1 MLLVYDDDNVLHIT
15 NEKGLRWNYSKTQK
29 PQFSFDYDS
38 LFYCPYQ
45 DETDYN
51 LNDEKLPLSD
61 EHITEIEEYIKL
73 CDPPATVTL
82 QKQIIDDLY
91 SEVEGRIDSLGESME
106 EVGFNNTAQLVIAS
120 REMSNDPRRQV
131 GRRILDWIDF
141 LNGIYYRMREEIN
154 ATLEV
159 DLKSF
164 EEYMEMLPSVPSKD
178 TFQESTW
185 ADDRFDKDSD
195 TLDIKG
201 GQEDLK
207 HGGDKRVV

>member
-1 MLLVYDDDNVLHIT
+1 MLLVYDDENVLHIT
-15 NEKGLRWNYSKTQK
+15 NDKGLRWNYKKTQK
-29 PQFSFDYDS
+29 PQFSFDYDV
-38 LFYCPYQ
+38 LFYCPFD
-45 DETDYN
+45 DETEYV
-51 LNDEKLPLSD
+51 LNEEKLPLSE
-61 EHITEIEEYIKL
+61 EHISEIEEYIKL
-73 CDPPATVTL
+73 CDPPASVTM
-82 QKQIIDDLY
+82 QKQIIEDLEY
-91 SEVEGRIDSLGESME
+91 LVEDRISALQSNIEELG
-106 EVGFNNTAQLVIAS
+106 FKNTAQLVIAS

-141 LNGIYYRMREEIN
+141 LNGIYYRLKEEIN
-154 ATLEV
+154 ATLEI

-164 EEYMEMLPSVPSKD
+164 EEYMDMLPSVPSID

-201 GQEDLK
+201 GQEDLR

>member
-29 PQFSFDYDS
+29 PQFSFDYER
-38 LFYCPYQ
+38 LFYCPFQ

-61 EHITEIEEYIKL
+61 EHISEIEEYIKL